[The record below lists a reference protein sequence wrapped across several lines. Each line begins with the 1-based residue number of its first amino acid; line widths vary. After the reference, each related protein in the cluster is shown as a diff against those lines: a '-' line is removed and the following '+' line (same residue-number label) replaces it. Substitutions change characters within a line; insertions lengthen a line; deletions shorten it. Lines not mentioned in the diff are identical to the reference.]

1 MIVLGLT
8 GSIGMGKSTTAAMFE
23 AEGVPVYDS
32 DAAVHALYAAGG
44 AATAFPGVVTDG
56 AIDRAKLSA
65 RVVGDPEALA
75 KLEAIVHPLVGAHR
89 IGFFDKAR
97 AEGHEIVVLDVPLL
111 FETGGQKSVDKV
123 VVVSAPPEVQRARV
137 LARPEMTPEKFEAI
151 LARQLPDAEKRARAD
166 FVIDTGRGVDHAREQ
181 VRDLLTLVENFPLRL
196 MPEVMARE
204 IILDTETTGFD
215 PKTGDRLVEIGC
227 IEVID
232 FMPTGRSF
240 HEYCDPLRDMPAEA
254 EKVHGLSSAFLTGKP
269 KFHEIADRFVEF
281 VGDSVVVA
289 HNAAFDRQFVNFE
302 LEKCGRAPIHEDRW
316 IDTLAMA
323 KKRFPGMYNSLDAL
337 DRTATRSRPL
347 APRSTDAE
355 REIHAAWVRKNLKD
369 QALWIK
375 FGVVA
380 AEG

>member
-1 MIVLGLT
+1 
-8 GSIGMGKSTTAAMFE
+8 
-23 AEGVPVYDS
+23 
-32 DAAVHALYAAGG
+32 
-44 AATAFPGVVTDG
+44 
-56 AIDRAKLSA
+56 
-65 RVVGDPEALA
+65 
-75 KLEAIVHPLVGAHR
+75 
-89 IGFFDKAR
+89 
-97 AEGHEIVVLDVPLL
+97 
-111 FETGGQKSVDKV
+111 
-123 VVVSAPPEVQRARV
+123 
-137 LARPEMTPEKFEAI
+137 
-151 LARQLPDAEKRARAD
+151 
-166 FVIDTGRGVDHAREQ
+166 
-181 VRDLLTLVENFPLRL
+181 
-196 MPEVMARE
+196 MARE

-254 EKVHGLSSAFLTGKP
+254 EKVHGLSSAFLAGKP
-269 KFHEIADRFVEF
+269 KFHEIADRFIEF

-289 HNAAFDRQFVNFE
+289 HNAAFDRSFVNFE
-302 LEKCGRAPIHEDRW
+302 LEKCGKKPIQEDQW
-316 IDTLAMA
+316 VDTLAMA

-337 DRTATRSRPL
+337 CKRFKISLESRDKHGALIDAHLLAEVYLELQGGKERALELTHSIGALAISAAVQGSYGARTRPL